1 MSQFS
6 NCSESG
12 PMMVSPTGQIIVP
25 ATCPGSI
32 LVDFISQHLDE
43 SKERAETYK
52 NTKHVER
59 DLQERVRVKYGLKSL
74 TKDDAI
80 TPANMI
86 VCLEQLLLEDRV
98 TFRQDQHLSI
108 THYYSVLS
116 DGTICIPWNWT
127 Y

>member
-1 MSQFS
+1 MSSFF
-6 NCSESG
+6 NSESG

-32 LVDFISQHLDE
+32 LVDFITNHLE
-43 SKERAETYK
+43 EAKERAETYRT
-52 NTKHVER
+52 TKHVEK
-59 DLQERVRVKYGLKSL
+59 DLQEKVKAKYGLASL
-74 TKDDAI
+74 NKDDAV
-80 TPANMI
+80 TPSNMI
-86 VCLEQLLLEDRV
+86 VCLEQLLLEERV
-98 TFRQDQHLSI
+98 HFSRDQNLSI